1 MLGIP
6 FTVENCQFNVIST
19 CSIVSPT
26 SLSLPIHSLACGAF
40 FCGGGGRGGELA
52 LVLVVRE
59 GERRVGAEWELEGLA
74 LGGELETVCLLW
86 WPWKEGGT
94 LHGAW
99 LREEGRD

>member
-1 MLGIP
+1 
-6 FTVENCQFNVIST
+6 
-19 CSIVSPT
+19 
-26 SLSLPIHSLACGAF
+26 
-40 FCGGGGRGGELA
+40 
-52 LVLVVRE
+52 VVRE